1 MSTKYAGQVAL
12 NKLMQLVKNAIPTK
26 VSQLTNDAGF
36 ITDAD
41 IPEGA
46 AASTTAPLM
55 DGTAAVGVSNAFA
68 RGDHVHP
75 SDDSKLSLSGGTMT
89 GSLDM
94 GGHYVSKVGSFHVGA
109 SEQEGFYFT
118 DASTRPDDPVASI
131 LGNFAD
137 DNVTLRGIQNP
148 VSSNDAA
155 NKAYVDNMCQEVSMD
170 FQNTVKKTGD
180 TMLGDLNM
188 GEKDIIDA
196 NEVSTN
202 TLYLRPLASYPDGG
216 VSVTAEKTIRD
227 EESQEVVAQVV
238 PFYGSY
244 GDEPALL
251 RNIYDP
257 ENNLDAANK
266 RYVDGKAPL
275 IVTALPAVG
284 ADHTYAEIEAAVSAG
299 RGVIYHN
306 EDTTNGKVIHA
317 PLGFLLT
324 ASKYAVFLCRNGNVI
339 DTTAIDENGSIVTK
353 TSVLAISDE
362 VDAKISSAIAS
373 AISGVYTP
381 KGTVAFASLPTAS
394 AANLGWV
401 YNISDAFTTTA
412 SFVEGAGYSYGA
424 GTNVVC
430 VDAGSGAYKWDVL
443 AGTIDL
449 TELTEAEV
457 QTIWD
462 SV

>member
-75 SDDSKLSLSGGTMT
+75 SDSSKLNISGGTISGDLTVNRDLYLSSDLYLSRDFFIGLTLAMVESDSNT
-89 GSLDM
+89 LSLY
-94 GGHYVSKVGSFHVGA
+94 G
-109 SEQEGFYFT
+109 
-118 DASTRPDDPVASI
+118 
-131 LGNFAD
+131 
-137 DNVTLRGIQNP
+137 DNMAAVTLRNVATP
-148 VSSNDAA
+148 TNNTDVA
-155 NKAYVDNMCQEVSMD
+155 NKAYVD
-170 FQNTVKKTGD
+170 
-180 TMLGDLNM
+180 
-188 GEKDIIDA
+188 
-196 NEVSTN
+196 
-202 TLYLRPLASYPDGG
+202 
-216 VSVTAEKTIRD
+216 
-227 EESQEVVAQVV
+227 
-238 PFYGSY
+238 
-244 GDEPALL
+244 
-251 RNIYDP
+251 
-257 ENNLDAANK
+257 
-266 RYVDGKAPL
+266 GKAPY
-275 IVTALPAVG
+275 V
-284 ADHTYAEIEAAVSAG
+284 
-299 RGVIYHN
+299 VIATVN
-306 EDTTNGKVIHA
+306 EDGTTATMSDTRDNIKARLDVGDPVVGYIH
-317 PLGFLLT
+317 T
-324 ASKYAVFLCRNGNVI
+324 ADGLVLEADVAWGGASVEMEAFMRLNGNTWYATVSFSGTGTSAYFSSKTVA
-339 DTTAIDENGSIVTK
+339 DGVTSATVDEK
-353 TSVLAISDE
+353 
-362 VDAKISSAIAS
+362 IAS
-373 AISGVYTP
+373 AITGVYTP

>member
-55 DGTAAVGVSNAFA
+55 DGTAAVGTSNAFA

-89 GSLDM
+89 GELDM
-94 GGHYVSKVGSFHVGA
+94 GQNSISQIRDVDAERVDSQSVYTSYVKF
-109 SEQEGFYFT
+109 SEQG
-118 DASTRPDDPVASI
+118 
-131 LGNFAD
+131 
-137 DNVTLRGIQNP
+137 
-148 VSSNDAA
+148 
-155 NKAYVDNMCQEVSMD
+155 
-170 FQNTVKKTGD
+170 
-180 TMLGDLNM
+180 
-188 GEKDIIDA
+188 
-196 NEVSTN
+196 
-202 TLYLRPLASYPDGG
+202 GG
-216 VSVTAEKTIRD
+216 VSLAATPELSPNLRLAKLNIAGEDTGNP
-227 EESQEVVAQVV
+227 VVVKRV
-238 PFYGSY
+238 GTPTE
-244 GDEPALL
+244 DT
-251 RNIYDP
+251 
-257 ENNLDAANK
+257 DAANK
-266 RYVDGKAPL
+266 RYVDGKVVGL
-275 IVTALPAVG
+275 QTAAQVQ
-284 ADHTYAEIEAAVSAG
+284 
-299 RGVIYHN
+299 
-306 EDTTNGKVIHA
+306 
-317 PLGFLLT
+317 
-324 ASKYAVFLCRNGNVI
+324 
-339 DTTAIDENGSIVTK
+339 
-353 TSVLAISDE
+353 
-362 VDAKISSAIAS
+362 SAIAS

-401 YNISDAFTTTA
+401 YNISDAFTTSAA
-412 SFVEGAGYSYGA
+412 SFIEGAGHSYGA

-457 QTIWD
+457 QTIWN
-462 SV
+462 SI

>member
-89 GSLDM
+89 GELNM
-94 GGHYVSKVGSFHVGA
+94 GNEYIRNVATLIAKYIYLGEDAGDVGA
-109 SEQEGFYFT
+109 PILNHVQFAPMSSSDGKQSLVLTGGYSRT
-118 DASTRPDDPVASI
+118 VNVKGINTPVDD
-131 LGNFAD
+131 
-137 DNVTLRGIQNP
+137 T
-148 VSSNDAA
+148 DAA
-155 NKAYVDNMCQEVSMD
+155 NKA
-170 FQNTVKKTGD
+170 
-180 TMLGDLNM
+180 
-188 GEKDIIDA
+188 
-196 NEVSTN
+196 
-202 TLYLRPLASYPDGG
+202 
-216 VSVTAEKTIRD
+216 
-227 EESQEVVAQVV
+227 
-238 PFYGSY
+238 
-244 GDEPALL
+244 
-251 RNIYDP
+251 
-257 ENNLDAANK
+257 
-266 RYVDGKAPL
+266 YVDGKAPL
-275 IVTALPAVG
+275 IVTALSAGG

-306 EDTTNGKVIHA
+306 EDTTDGEVIHA
-317 PLGFLLT
+317 PLGFLLP

-339 DTTAIDENGSIVTK
+339 DTTTIDENGSIVTN
-353 TSVLAISDE
+353 TSVLVTSDE
-362 VDAKISSAIAS
+362 ADAKISSAIAS
-373 AISGVYTP
+373 AITGVYTP

-412 SFVEGAGYSYGA
+412 SFVEGAGCSYGA

>member
-94 GGHYVSKVGSFHVGA
+94 GNKSITDVRAMTGQKVSVGYLVLE
-109 SEQEGFYFT
+109 EQGGYIRLEAT
-118 DASTRPDDPVASI
+118 PELSP
-131 LGNFAD
+131 N
-137 DNVTLRGIQNP
+137 LRLVKLNIAGEDTGNP
-148 VSSNDAA
+148 VVVKRVGTPTEDTDAA
-155 NKAYVDNMCQEVSMD
+155 NK
-170 FQNTVKKTGD
+170 
-180 TMLGDLNM
+180 L
-188 GEKDIIDA
+188 
-196 NEVSTN
+196 
-202 TLYLRPLASYPDGG
+202 
-216 VSVTAEKTIRD
+216 
-227 EESQEVVAQVV
+227 
-238 PFYGSY
+238 
-244 GDEPALL
+244 
-251 RNIYDP
+251 
-257 ENNLDAANK
+257 
-266 RYVDGKAPL
+266 YVDGKVAGL
-275 IVTALPAVG
+275 QTAAQVQ
-284 ADHTYAEIEAAVSAG
+284 
-299 RGVIYHN
+299 
-306 EDTTNGKVIHA
+306 
-317 PLGFLLT
+317 
-324 ASKYAVFLCRNGNVI
+324 
-339 DTTAIDENGSIVTK
+339 
-353 TSVLAISDE
+353 
-362 VDAKISSAIAS
+362 SAIAS

-412 SFVEGAGYSYGA
+412 SFVEGAGHSYGA

-430 VDAGSGAYKWDVL
+430 VDAGSDAYKWDVL

>member
-89 GSLDM
+89 GDITMSNND
-94 GGHYVSKVGSFHVGA
+94 
-109 SEQEGFYFT
+109 
-118 DASTRPDDPVASI
+118 I
-131 LGNFAD
+131 LGVGTMAGTTAYIEYLDFGEQGGRVRLAATPEESPNLRLLKATIAGG
-137 DNVTLRGIQNP
+137 NTNESVAVRGVATPTLD
-148 VSSNDAA
+148 SDAA
-155 NKAYVDNMCQEVSMD
+155 NKAYVDGKVAGLQ
-170 FQNTVKKTGD
+170 
-180 TMLGDLNM
+180 
-188 GEKDIIDA
+188 
-196 NEVSTN
+196 
-202 TLYLRPLASYPDGG
+202 
-216 VSVTAEKTIRD
+216 TA
-227 EESQEVVAQVV
+227 AQVQ
-238 PFYGSY
+238 
-244 GDEPALL
+244 
-251 RNIYDP
+251 
-257 ENNLDAANK
+257 
-266 RYVDGKAPL
+266 
-275 IVTALPAVG
+275 
-284 ADHTYAEIEAAVSAG
+284 
-299 RGVIYHN
+299 
-306 EDTTNGKVIHA
+306 
-317 PLGFLLT
+317 
-324 ASKYAVFLCRNGNVI
+324 
-339 DTTAIDENGSIVTK
+339 
-353 TSVLAISDE
+353 
-362 VDAKISSAIAS
+362 SAIAS

-430 VDAGSGAYKWDVL
+430 VDTGSGAYKWDVL

>member
-94 GGHYVSKVGSFHVGA
+94 GGRYVLNVGSLHVGA
-109 SEQEGFYFT
+109 SEQDGFYFT

-131 LGNFAD
+131 LGNFGD

-148 VSSNDAA
+148 VSGNDAA
-155 NKAYVDNMCQEVSMD
+155 NKA
-170 FQNTVKKTGD
+170 
-180 TMLGDLNM
+180 
-188 GEKDIIDA
+188 
-196 NEVSTN
+196 
-202 TLYLRPLASYPDGG
+202 
-216 VSVTAEKTIRD
+216 
-227 EESQEVVAQVV
+227 
-238 PFYGSY
+238 
-244 GDEPALL
+244 
-251 RNIYDP
+251 
-257 ENNLDAANK
+257 
-266 RYVDGKAPL
+266 YVDGKAPL

-373 AISGVYTP
+373 AITGVYTP

>member
-89 GSLDM
+89 GELNMGNKNIRNVATLIAKYIYLGEDAGDVGVPILNHVQFAPTSSSDGKQSLVLT
-94 GGHYVSKVGSFHVGA
+94 GGYSSAVNVKGINTPV
-109 SEQEGFYFT
+109 
-118 DASTRPDDPVASI
+118 DD
-131 LGNFAD
+131 
-137 DNVTLRGIQNP
+137 T
-148 VSSNDAA
+148 DAA

-180 TMLGDLNM
+180 TMTGNLDM

-238 PFYGSY
+238 TFYGSY

-251 RNIYDP
+251 RNVYDP

-266 RYVDGKAPL
+266 AYVDGKVAGL
-275 IVTALPAVG
+275 QTAAQVQ
-284 ADHTYAEIEAAVSAG
+284 
-299 RGVIYHN
+299 
-306 EDTTNGKVIHA
+306 
-317 PLGFLLT
+317 
-324 ASKYAVFLCRNGNVI
+324 
-339 DTTAIDENGSIVTK
+339 
-353 TSVLAISDE
+353 
-362 VDAKISSAIAS
+362 SAIAS

>member
-89 GSLDM
+89 GNLDM
-94 GGHYVSKVGSFHVGA
+94 GNKGIFNADVTSSKMFSILPAVTDEDVGTNLAAESKILDDAGNIVA
-109 SEQEGFYFT
+109 QTIGFYG
-118 DASTRPDDPVASI
+118 AV
-131 LGNFAD
+131 
-137 DNVTLRGIQNP
+137 
-148 VSSNDAA
+148 
-155 NKAYVDNMCQEVSMD
+155 
-170 FQNTVKKTGD
+170 
-180 TMLGDLNM
+180 
-188 GEKDIIDA
+188 
-196 NEVSTN
+196 
-202 TLYLRPLASYPDGG
+202 
-216 VSVTAEKTIRD
+216 
-227 EESQEVVAQVV
+227 
-238 PFYGSY
+238 
-244 GDEPALL
+244 GDESV
-251 RNIYDP
+251 RITNVYDP

-275 IVTALPAVG
+275 IIPTMA
-284 ADHTYAEIEAAVSAG
+284 HTYAEIEAAVAAG
-299 RGVIYHN
+299 RCVIYFN
-306 EDTTNGKVIHA
+306 EEPDGTATYA
-317 PLGFLLT
+317 PLVALLST
-324 ASKYAVFLCRNGNVI
+324 SRRAVFSFQNGEKM
-339 DTTAIDENGSIVTK
+339 TTVTVTPDGDSIAAITK
-353 TSVLAISDE
+353 TGAILTRSE
-362 VDAKISSAIAS
+362 VEVMIAS
-373 AISGVYTP
+373 AITGVYTP

-457 QTIWD
+457 QTIWN
-462 SV
+462 SI

>member
-89 GSLDM
+89 GSLRM
-94 GGHYVSKVGSFHVGA
+94 GGSDITGVGA
-109 SEQEGFYFT
+109 MTGQKVSVGYLDFGEQGGYVRLAATSEESPNLQLLKLNIAGEDTG
-118 DASTRPDDPVASI
+118 
-131 LGNFAD
+131 
-137 DNVTLRGIQNP
+137 NP
-148 VSSNDAA
+148 VVVKRVGTPTEDTDAA
-155 NKAYVDNMCQEVSMD
+155 NK
-170 FQNTVKKTGD
+170 
-180 TMLGDLNM
+180 L
-188 GEKDIIDA
+188 
-196 NEVSTN
+196 
-202 TLYLRPLASYPDGG
+202 
-216 VSVTAEKTIRD
+216 
-227 EESQEVVAQVV
+227 
-238 PFYGSY
+238 
-244 GDEPALL
+244 
-251 RNIYDP
+251 
-257 ENNLDAANK
+257 
-266 RYVDGKAPL
+266 YVDGKVAGL
-275 IVTALPAVG
+275 QTAAQVQ
-284 ADHTYAEIEAAVSAG
+284 
-299 RGVIYHN
+299 
-306 EDTTNGKVIHA
+306 
-317 PLGFLLT
+317 
-324 ASKYAVFLCRNGNVI
+324 
-339 DTTAIDENGSIVTK
+339 
-353 TSVLAISDE
+353 
-362 VDAKISSAIAS
+362 SAIAS
-373 AISGVYTP
+373 AITGVYTP